1 MRNLVRVVCCA
12 AVLASPAAMAGVTGN
27 AGVVS
32 EYLFRGIES
41 SGGAALQGGID
52 YSVASGLYAGT
63 WASNIGGPAS
73 SGATEIDIYGG
84 WTGKLGPAS
93 VDVGAIYYYFSED
106 EEDLGLAFDYPE
118 IYAKLGV
125 SYFSAQVYYTTSYL
139 GDGNEDAADAL
150 GMDTDF
156 IYVNLL
162 GTFPVSDT
170 LSVAVQVGNSSG
182 DGAEVAW
189 GDSYS
194 DYSVSLTKTL
204 DAGFSFSFGLYDTTL
219 KAGQGFGTLVGG
231 DDSIKAVVGLKK
243 TFDL

>member
-1 MRNLVRVVCCA
+1 VRNLVRAVCCA
-12 AVLASPAAMAGVTGN
+12 AVLASPAAMAGTTGN

-32 EYLFRGIES
+32 EYLFRGIEQ
-41 SGGAALQGGID
+41 SGGSALQGGID
-52 YSVASGLYAGT
+52 YSAASGLYAGT
-63 WASNIGGPAS
+63 WASNTGGPAS
-73 SGATEIDIYGG
+73 SGGTEIDFYGG

-118 IYAKLGV
+118 IYAKFGI
-125 SYFSAQVYYTTSYL
+125 SYFAAQVYYSTSYL
-139 GDGNEDAADAL
+139 GDGNEAAADAA

-156 IYVNLL
+156 IYLNLL
-162 GTFPVSDT
+162 GTFPLSET
-170 LSVAVQVGNSSG
+170 LSLAVQLGNSSG

-194 DYSVSLTKTL
+194 DYSVALTKTL
-204 DAGFSFSFGLYDTTL
+204 DNGFAFSFGLYDTTL
-219 KAGQGFGTLVGG
+219 KIGEGFGTLPAG

-243 TFDL
+243 TFDI